1 MGKDGFFS
9 GYKKPALPKDR
20 AGLLP
25 QFAVL
30 SVAAAAHWNC
40 ATQKT

>member
-9 GYKKPALPKDR
+9 GYKKPALSKDR

-30 SVAAAAHWNC
+30 SVAAAHWNC
-40 ATQKT
+40 TSQKT